1 MIKNRLLFFIVLIL
15 NVTGTCLAQLSIDT
29 TLSAEEMVKTIFAA
43 KDNDS
48 KIENVKYKGYKKSL
62 GIFNCSMVYNKVIS
76 KGLVLSTGN
85 VFDAIG
91 PNNTPDK
98 SSKALNNT
106 DVSLSAIA
114 KGPTYDAAVLEF
126 DFIPSD
132 DSIAFNFFFGSEEYP
147 EYVSKNVNDIFG
159 FFLSSEDPPGRR
171 NLAMLERHI
180 PITVDNINS
189 LVNKK
194 YFIRNYLWDPANLAK
209 WESNKPG
216 GELASTFQFDGF
228 TVVLHAG
235 AKVVPGKKYH
245 IKIAIADVGDRL
257 YDSAIFLEAGSF
269 KSMSSKTI
277 SFEKFAKEEFGE
289 KVLNDLGNSISVNLN
304 INFETGSYKI
314 TEAESFT
321 LLNKVINLLKKDAK
335 MHVEVNGH
343 TDNNGSKEQNK
354 ALSLDRAKTV
364 ADYLVSK
371 GIKADRITYDGF
383 GDTKPISDN
392 KALNRRVEFVF
403 VK

>member
-1 MIKNRLLFFIVLIL
+1 MIKNRLTLLAGIVLCVVKIG
-15 NVTGTCLAQLSIDT
+15 NAQLSIDT

-62 GIFNCSMVYNKVIS
+62 GIFNCSMIYNKVIS
-76 KGLVLSTGN
+76 KGLILSTGN

-114 KGPTYDAAVLEF
+114 KGPTYDAAILEF
-126 DFIPSD
+126 DFIPSE

-159 FFLSSEDPPGRR
+159 FFLSSEDPPGKR
-171 NLAMLERHI
+171 NLAMLERRI

-189 LVNKK
+189 VVNKK
-194 YFIRNYLWDPANLAK
+194 YFIRNYLWDPENIKK
-209 WESNKPG
+209 WENNKQG
-216 GELASTFQFDGF
+216 GEMASTFQYDGF

-235 AKVVPGKKYH
+235 AKVMPGKKYH

-289 KVLNDLGNSISVNLN
+289 KVFNDLGNSVSVNLN

-314 TEAESFT
+314 TEVESFT
-321 LLNKVINLLKKDAK
+321 QLNKVVNLLKKDAK
-335 MHVEVNGH
+335 MHLEVNGH
-343 TDNNGSKEQNK
+343 TDNNGAKEDNK
-354 ALSLDRAKTV
+354 TLSLNRAKTV
-364 ADYLVSK
+364 ADYLISK
-371 GIKADRITYDGF
+371 GIKTERITYNGF

-392 KALNRRVEFVF
+392 KAQNRRVEFVF

>member
-1 MIKNRLLFFIVLIL
+1 MVKNVPHLFICFLFFAL
-15 NVTGTCLAQLSIDT
+15 TSAKAQLSIDT
-29 TLSAEEMVKTIFAA
+29 TLSAEDMVKTVFAA
-43 KDNDS
+43 SDNDS

-62 GIFNCSMVYNKVIS
+62 GIFKCSMVYNKVIS
-76 KGLVLSTGN
+76 KGLILSTGN

-114 KGPTYDAAVLEF
+114 KGPTYDAAILEF
-126 DFIPSD
+126 DFIPTD

-189 LVNKK
+189 IVNKK
-194 YFIRNYLWDPANLAK
+194 YFIRNYLWDPENVAK

-289 KVLNDLGNSISVNLN
+289 KVFNDLGNSISVNLN

-314 TEAESFT
+314 TEAESFAQ
-321 LLNKVINLLKKDAK
+321 LNKVISLLKKDAK
-335 MHVEVNGH
+335 MHLEVNGH

-354 ALSLDRAKTV
+354 TLSLDRAKTV
-364 ADYLVSK
+364 ADYLISK
-371 GIKADRITYDGF
+371 GVKSDRITYNGF

-392 KALNRRVEFVF
+392 KAQNRRVEFVF
-403 VK
+403 LK

>member
-1 MIKNRLLFFIVLIL
+1 MVKNRLTLLTGILMCIVKIS
-15 NVTGTCLAQLSIDT
+15 NAQLSIDT
-29 TLSAEEMVKTIFAA
+29 TLSAEEMVKTVFAT
-43 KDNDS
+43 KENDS
-48 KIENVKYKGYKKSL
+48 KIENVKFKGYKKSL
-62 GIFNCSMVYNKVIS
+62 GVFNCSMVYNKIIP
-76 KGLVLSTGN
+76 KGIILSTGN

-114 KGPTYDAAVLEF
+114 KGPTFDAAILEF
-126 DFIPSD
+126 DFVPSD

-159 FFLSSEDPPGRR
+159 FFLSSEEPKMRR
-171 NLAMLERHI
+171 NLAIVDGRI
-180 PITVDNINS
+180 PVTVDNINS
-189 LVNKK
+189 IVNKK
-194 YFIRNYLWDPANLAK
+194 YFIRNYLWDPENLAK
-209 WESNKPG
+209 WETNKQG
-216 GELASTFQFDGF
+216 GEMASTFQFDGF

-277 SFEKFAKEEFGE
+277 AFEKFAKDEFGE
-289 KVLNDLGNSISVNLN
+289 KVLKDLGNSLSVNLN
-304 INFETGSYKI
+304 INFETGSFKI
-314 TEAESFT
+314 SEAESFT
-321 LLNKVINLLKKDAK
+321 LLNKVLNLLKKDVK
-335 MHVEVNGH
+335 MHLEINGH

-354 ALSLDRAKTV
+354 TLSLDRAKTV
-364 ADYLVSK
+364 ADYLISK
-371 GIKADRITYDGF
+371 GVKADRITYNGF
-383 GDTKPISDN
+383 GDSKPISDN

-403 VK
+403 LK

>member
-1 MIKNRLLFFIVLIL
+1 MVKNVPHLFICFLFFAL
-15 NVTGTCLAQLSIDT
+15 TSAKAQLSIDT
-29 TLSAEEMVKTIFAA
+29 TLSAEDMVKTVFAA
-43 KDNDS
+43 SDNDS

-62 GIFNCSMVYNKVIS
+62 GIFKCSMVYNKVIS
-76 KGLVLSTGN
+76 KGLILSTGN

-114 KGPTYDAAVLEF
+114 KGPTYDAAILEF
-126 DFIPSD
+126 DFIPTD

-189 LVNKK
+189 IVNKK
-194 YFIRNYLWDPANLAK
+194 YFIRNYLWDPENVAK

-289 KVLNDLGNSISVNLN
+289 KVFNDLGNSISVNLN

-314 TEAESFT
+314 TEAESFAQ
-321 LLNKVINLLKKDAK
+321 LNKVINLLKKDAK
-335 MHVEVNGH
+335 MHLEVNGH

-354 ALSLDRAKTV
+354 TLSLDRAKTV
-364 ADYLVSK
+364 ADYLISK
-371 GIKADRITYDGF
+371 GVKSDRITYNGF

-403 VK
+403 VR

>member
-1 MIKNRLLFFIVLIL
+1 MAKNFTPLLIL
-15 NVTGTCLAQLSIDT
+15 AILSFGKTANAQLSIDT

-62 GIFNCSMVYNKVIS
+62 GIFNCSMIYNKVIS
-76 KGLVLSTGN
+76 KGLILSTGN

-114 KGPTYDAAVLEF
+114 KGPTFDAAVLEF

-159 FFLSSEDPPGRR
+159 FFLSSEEPRAR
-171 NLAMLERHI
+171 KNLAILDGHI
-180 PITVDNINS
+180 PVTVDNINS
-189 LVNKK
+189 VVNKK
-194 YFIRNYLWDPANLAK
+194 YFIRNYLWDPENTLK
-209 WESNKPG
+209 WESNKQG

-228 TVVLHAG
+228 TVMLHAG
-235 AKVVPGKKYH
+235 SKVLPGKKYH

-289 KVLNDLGNSISVNLN
+289 KVLKDLGNSLSVNLN
-304 INFETGSYKI
+304 INFETGLYKI

-321 LLNKVINLLKKDAK
+321 LLNKVINLLKKDTK
-335 MHVEVNGH
+335 MRVEINGH
-343 TDNNGSKEQNK
+343 TDNIGNKEQNK
-354 ALSLDRAKTV
+354 SLSLERAKTV

-371 GIKADRITYDGF
+371 GIKADRITHNGF
-383 GDTKPISDN
+383 GDAKPISDN